1 MVPLKLTVKNFMCYR
16 DRVPTLDFEGLHVA
30 CLCGDNGHG
39 KTALLDSITWA
50 LWGQARARTQDEL
63 VHQGRT
69 DMSVDLEFLARGQR
83 YRVNRR
89 YSRSG
94 RSRGATILEL
104 QVSSGNGFQPITG
117 DSVRQTEA
125 RIRDILHMD
134 YDTFVNTA
142 FLLQGRADMFTRSR
156 PAERKQVLAE
166 VLDLSYYESL
176 EARAL
181 DRGRE
186 LRGQIQSAD
195 GDITMRRE
203 ELSLRPGYRAR
214 LTAVEAA
221 LAGLAP
227 ELESARRDGETVRER
242 VNELRGIQL
251 EVETLARRVAE
262 GQEQIADLERRARDN
277 EARLNGYGAVTARS
291 AEIRERFSM
300 LEAARVEVGRLDQAS
315 FAAADLERERADL
328 DRTIAVQRQ
337 HLSSR
342 ADQLRMEIENEL
354 EPKASRLS
362 DIEEEHHALT
372 ERQSGME
379 VLEATIGR
387 RRDEVLSLGSEL
399 DRLGRTLELRQGLEP
414 QKAALEREIAVQRE
428 RLSARAEQLRDRI
441 DRELE
446 PGANRL
452 RSIQEEL
459 SLAALDQENLG
470 RLADTLGNRR
480 GEAEEV
486 AGRLEFLN
494 QANEDLLRQMEE
506 TRSKFDMLDLD
517 GAECPVCKQP
527 LGPEGQEHLRS
538 EYEEQGQQ
546 RKSQYESNTS
556 AKSALEARREELVDE
571 ITRLDADHQTK
582 QREAQAADASL
593 QRDLEDAR
601 AAGVELPSAVAA
613 LERAERD
620 LDTGDFGHEQRA
632 EAAGLEEK
640 LAVLDYDPD
649 RRAEIQDEI
658 TSANAE
664 ISHLDQELDE
674 ARRDVQGRAITLW
687 SELEEAKRASAEL
700 GPRRSAL
707 QETMETLSAQDFAH
721 AARTEL
727 SVIQER
733 LSELGYDAGAHR
745 RLQEEA
751 RELEPYAGLDRQ
763 LREALESQPGER
775 RALDEVEQGLRRR
788 REDIAADQA
797 RQEEL
802 AEELEALPGLEAGMP
817 RARRNLEGLEERER
831 DALADKKF
839 LVDRIAAL
847 AELGKQV
854 DRLEQQR
861 RKLQD
866 ENSVYDELSVAF
878 GVNGIQAL
886 IIESAI
892 PQLNQD
898 ANELLGRLTDHGL
911 SLKLQLREGRRER
924 RIGVPSEELEIMI
937 GDEWGGTRSYETF
950 SGGEA
955 FRIDFALRIGLSKL
969 LARRSGAPLPILFID
984 EGFGSQD
991 AAGQERLRETIQSV
1005 QSDFEKIVVITH
1017 VEHIKES
1024 FPVRIEVTKTPE
1036 GSTFT
1041 VT

>member
-1 MVPLKLTVKNFMCYR
+1 MVPLRLTVKNFMCYR
-16 DRVPTLDFEGLHVA
+16 DNVPTLDLEGIHVA

-117 DSVRQTEA
+117 DSLRQTEE

-156 PAERKQVLAE
+156 PTARKQVLAE

-181 DRGRE
+181 DRSRE
-186 LRGQIQSAD
+186 LRVQVQSAD

-203 ELSLRPGYRAR
+203 ELSHRPGYKAR
-214 LTAVEAA
+214 LATVEST

-227 ELESARRDGETVRER
+227 ELKSARRDLDAIRER
-242 VNELRGIQL
+242 VNTLRGIQR
-251 EVETLARRVAE
+251 EVETLGRRVAE
-262 GQEQIADLERRARDN
+262 RHEEIADLERRARDHQVK
-277 EARLNGYGAVTARS
+277 LKGYDALIVRG
-291 AEIRERFSM
+291 AEIREHFSV
-300 LEAARVEVGRLDQAS
+300 LETARVELGRLDHAR
-315 FAAADLERERADL
+315 FAAADLERERASL
-328 DRTIAVQRQ
+328 DQIIAVQRQ

-342 ADQLRMEIENEL
+342 AAQLRMEIESEL
-354 EPKASRLS
+354 EPKAGRLS
-362 DIEEEHHALT
+362 DIEEEHRRLT
-372 ERQSGME
+372 EQQAELDALG
-379 VLEATIGR
+379 ADIGR
-387 RRDEVLSLGSEL
+387 RRDESLALGSEL
-399 DRLGRTLELRQGLEP
+399 ERLGRTLELRQGLEV
-414 QKAALEREIAVQRE
+414 QKATLERDIAVQRE
-428 RLSARAEQLRDRI
+428 RFLALEEQLRDRI

-446 PGANRL
+446 PKANRL
-452 RSIQEEL
+452 PSIQEEL
-459 SLAALDQENLG
+459 RLAALDQEKLDQQ
-470 RLADTLGNRR
+470 ADTLSERR
-480 GEAEEV
+480 GEADEV
-486 AGRLEFLN
+486 GGRLEFLR
-494 QANEDLLRQMEE
+494 QADEELLRQMEE

-527 LGPEGQEHLRS
+527 LSPEGQEHLWR
-538 EYEEQGQQ
+538 EYDEQGRQ
-546 RKSQYESNTS
+546 RKSQHESNT
-556 AKSALEARREELVDE
+556 EEQATLGVRHAE
-571 ITRLDADHQTK
+571 LIGQVVRLDADHQAK
-582 QREAQAADASL
+582 QQEVQVADASL
-593 QRDLEDAR
+593 RRDLDEAR
-601 AAGVELPSAVAA
+601 AAGEELPSTVAA
-613 LERAERD
+613 LGRTEGD
-620 LDTGDFGHEQRA
+620 LKTGNFGHEQRA
-632 EAAGLEEK
+632 EVARLDAK
-640 LAVLDYDPD
+640 LAELDYDPS
-649 RRAEIQDEI
+649 RRARLQDEI
-658 TSANAE
+658 NAANAD
-664 ISHLDQELDE
+664 ISGLEEELGR
-674 ARRDVQGRAITLW
+674 ARREVHGRAIALS
-687 SELEEAKRASAEL
+687 SELDEAKRASFEL
-700 GPRRSAL
+700 GPRRAAL
-707 QETMETLSAQDFAH
+707 QETTETLSAQDFAH
-721 AARTEL
+721 AERT
-727 SVIQER
+727 R
-733 LSELGYDAGAHR
+733 LSEIEDGLAELSYDAGAHR

-751 RELEPYAGLDRQ
+751 RELEPYAEVNRQ
-763 LREALESQPGER
+763 LLESLELQPRAREAC
-775 RALDEVEQGLRRR
+775 DEVERSLSRR
-788 REDIAADQA
+788 REDIIGDEA
-797 RQEEL
+797 RREEL
-802 AEELEALPGLEAGMP
+802 ARELETLPGLESEMP
-817 RARRNLEGLEERER
+817 EGRRNLEGLEERER
-831 DALADKKF
+831 DALAENKF
-839 LVDRIAAL
+839 LTDRIAAL
-847 AELGKQV
+847 VELEKQV
-854 DRLEQQR
+854 DRLEAER
-861 RKLQD
+861 RKVLG
-866 ENSVYDELSVAF
+866 EKGIYDELAVAF

-898 ANELLGRLTDHGL
+898 ANELLGKLTDHGL

-924 RIGVPSEELEIMI
+924 RIGIPSEELEIMI

-955 FRIDFALRIGLSKL
+955 FRIDFALRIALSKL

-991 AAGQERLRETIQSV
+991 AGGQERLRETIQSV

-1024 FPVRIEVTKTPE
+1024 FPVRIEVRKTPE

-1041 VT
+1041 VI